1 MDLQKTKIA
10 LIKEIL
16 EIETPEL
23 IKKVTDFVRKEK
35 VDFWDELTT
44 EQQSEINKADAEIV
58 NEETTEYETFMASH
72 RNE

>member
-23 IKKVTDFVRKEK
+23 IKKVADFVRKEK

-44 EQQSEINKADAEIV
+44 EQQSEINQADAEIV